1 MSRCGSLCGFGWLQA
16 KGRRQKG
23 GARSWWASFRD
34 DRDHDDGGQDAEGEG
49 ADQHRQNFCGSGT
62 DLHANEPSDN
72 AWLDLTGA
80 HQHHQLDHLI
90 HLVAHLEQVEFGDL
104 VCCLSAAVS
113 LQEVAAAVEPAEKL
127 PPAVAEAGAT
137 SGTCLLALSALASV
151 CRCFKRALAQAGV
164 RAHILA
170 CLLLLCVCR

>member
-1 MSRCGSLCGFGWLQA
+1 VR
-16 KGRRQKG
+16 
-23 GARSWWASFRD
+23 
-34 DRDHDDGGQDAEGEG
+34 
-49 ADQHRQNFCGSGT
+49 
-62 DLHANEPSDN
+62 
-72 AWLDLTGA
+72 LDVTGA

-104 VCCLSAAVS
+104 VYCLSAAVS

-137 SGTCLLALSALASV
+137 SGTCLPALSALASV

-170 CLLLLCVCR
+170 CLLLLCACR